1 MRSSHESGPEG
12 GSSRSL
18 LHQAAFPSLALK
30 QPRSE
35 RQSRMALC
43 TARMAGAVFAP
54 GGGGLASPTLAIH
67 SVAARLVWLGGCT
80 MGGRGGGEVWGLWRP
95 PSCLQSPQAVDSH
108 GVPGGDGRSQKSLFP
123 SRWPDQ
129 MACQSYSMEISI
141 HQVPKERGCS

>member
-54 GGGGLASPTLAIH
+54 GGGGSGFSHPGNPQCGCQAG
-67 SVAARLVWLGGCT
+67 VAGRVHDGGK
-80 MGGRGGGEVWGLWRP
+80 GRGRGMGTVETPKLPAKPTGSGQSWCPWRRWKITEE
-95 PSCLQSPQAVDSH
+95 LI
-108 GVPGGDGRSQKSLFP
+108 SQ
-123 SRWPDQ
+123 
-129 MACQSYSMEISI
+129 
-141 HQVPKERGCS
+141 